1 MTSSNRVFIVDDND
15 DFRSSVAWMLRGEG
29 YQTIEYASPHK
40 AINALQLTRASELQY
55 SCILL
60 DVRMPEMNGL
70 EFHEQLRTRRIS
82 IPVVYMTGHGDV
94 PLAVEAM
101 KKGAVTLLEKPLK
114 TDSLID
120 AVETAIASS
129 VVSKPVEQAM
139 EMPAEQRASFI
150 KLMGSLTPRE
160 EEVLN
165 EMVAGK
171 TNKIIASDLSISIR
185 TVEVHRSR
193 LMKKLE
199 VRSVSELIR
208 MVMIC
213 QVRQA

>member
-1 MTSSNRVFIVDDND
+1 MFV
-15 DFRSSVAWMLRGEG
+15 
-29 YQTIEYASPHK
+29 
-40 AINALQLTRASELQY
+40 
-55 SCILL
+55 
-60 DVRMPEMNGL
+60 
-70 EFHEQLRTRRIS
+70 
-82 IPVVYMTGHGDV
+82 
-94 PLAVEAM
+94 
-101 KKGAVTLLEKPLK
+101 
-114 TDSLID
+114 
-120 AVETAIASS
+120 
-129 VVSKPVEQAM
+129 
-139 EMPAEQRASFI
+139 

>member
-1 MTSSNRVFIVDDND
+1 MTTSSRVFIVDDND

-29 YQTIEYASPHK
+29 YQTIEYSSPVK
-40 AINALQLTRASELQY
+40 AISALRLTRASELRQ
-55 SCILL
+55 SCVLL

-70 EFHEQLRTRRIS
+70 EFHEQLRARRIL

-94 PLAVEAM
+94 ALAVEAM
-101 KKGAVTLLEKPLK
+101 KKGAVTMLEKPLK
-114 TDSLID
+114 NESLIS
-120 AVETAIASS
+120 AVETAVASS
-129 VVSKPVEQAM
+129 MVSKAVDKVM
-139 EMPAEQRASFI
+139 EMPAGKRAKFI
-150 KLMGSLTPRE
+150 RLMESLTPRE
-160 EEVLN
+160 SQVLN

-171 TNKIIASDLSISIR
+171 TNKLIACDLDISIR

-208 MVMIC
+208 RVMIC
-213 QVRQA
+213 QVNQA